1 MKKFLLLLLV
11 LFLIFLGLSYWSV
24 SVGPEKV
31 KLSEVVEKDND
42 SVTVIA
48 TNVYESNVIKRFMQG
63 RNYRNAW
70 EARVKVPVLN
80 LDSMTVLEEGG
91 GQQTHSL
98 DLRSPSGVLYSL
110 RSINKDPDPLIPGI
124 ARTLGLENIVI
135 DGVSAQHPYGAI
147 LSASLADAA
156 DILHTHPTAVYVP
169 KQKNLQKWNDSFG
182 NRLYLLEYE
191 TEGKVNW
198 TRFPNVLEIM
208 DTDDLQEFKAKHPE
222 KVSIDKRALIRA
234 RLFDIWIGD
243 WDRHAKQWGW
253 VMVEKKGRF
262 KAIPLGGDR
271 DNAFFKIDGV
281 IPTLLTNE
289 LVQPMVRPF
298 EKDID
303 YLPGYVY
310 PIDIYFLRNVPE
322 KVFIEEARSLEKI
335 FTDERID
342 EAFEAWPDEVNAL
355 NFADISKKLKKRRDN
370 LTKYAAEFWEEIQE
384 RELLNEPLKGSEDI
398 ELPEKLKKC
407 FDCL

>member
-11 LFLIFLGLSYWSV
+11 LFLIFLGLTYWSV
-24 SVGPEKV
+24 SIGPEKE
-31 KLSEVVEKDND
+31 KLSEVVERDQD

-48 TNVYESNVIKRFMQG
+48 TNIYESNAIKRFMQG
-63 RNYRNAW
+63 RNYRSTW
-70 EARVKVPVLN
+70 EAPVKVPVLN
-80 LDSMTVLEEGG
+80 LDSMTVVEEGG

-98 DLRSPSGVLYSL
+98 DLRSPSGALYSL

-147 LSASLADAA
+147 LSAALADAA
-156 DILHTHPTAVYVP
+156 GILHTHPRAVYVP
-169 KQKNLQKWNDSFG
+169 KQKNLEKWNDSFG

-198 TRFPNVLEIM
+198 TRYPNVMEIM
-208 DTDDLQEFKAKHPE
+208 DTDDLQKLKSKHPE

-253 VMVEKKGRF
+253 VVMEKNGRF

-298 EKDID
+298 EKDVD
-303 YLPGYVY
+303 HLPGYVY
-310 PIDIYFLRNVPE
+310 PIDVYFLRNVPE
-322 KVFIEEARSLEKI
+322 KVFIEEARALEKI
-335 FTDERID
+335 FTDEKI
-342 EAFEAWPDEVNAL
+342 EKAFEAWPDVVNVL
-355 NFADISKKLKKRRDN
+355 NYEDISEKLKSRREN
-370 LTKYAAEFWEEIQE
+370 LVKYATEFREEIQE
-384 RELLNEPLKGSEDI
+384 RELLKEPLKGSEKD
-398 ELPEKLKKC
+398 ELPEDLLKC

>member
-1 MKKFLLLLLV
+1 MKRFLLLLLA
-11 LFLIFLGLSYWSV
+11 LFLIFLVLTYWSV
-24 SVGPEKV
+24 SIGPEKV
-31 KLSEVVEKDND
+31 KLSEVVERDGD

-63 RNYRNAW
+63 RNYREAW

-80 LDSMTVLEEGG
+80 LDSMKVVEEGG

-98 DLRSPSGVLYSL
+98 DLMSSSGVLYSL

-124 ARTLGLENIVI
+124 ARTLGLENIVV

-147 LSASLADAA
+147 LSAALADAA
-156 DILHTHPTAVYVP
+156 GILHTHPRAVYVP
-169 KQKNLQKWNDSFG
+169 KQKNLDKWNDSFG

-198 TRFPNVLEIM
+198 TRFPNVSEIM
-208 DTDDLQEFKAKHPE
+208 DTDDLQELKLKHQE
-222 KVSIDKRALIRA
+222 KVSIDKRAFIRA

-253 VMVEKKGRF
+253 VVIEKNGNF
-262 KAIPLGGDR
+262 KAVPLGGDR

-298 EKDID
+298 EKDVD
-303 YLPGYVY
+303 HLPGYVY
-310 PIDIYFLRNVPE
+310 PVDMYFLRNVPE
-322 KVFIEEARSLEKI
+322 KVFIEEARSLQKI
-335 FTDERID
+335 FTDEKIN
-342 EAFEAWPDEVNAL
+342 EAFKAWPEVVNAL
-355 NFADISKKLKKRRDN
+355 NFADISEKLKTRRNN
-370 LTKYAAEFWEEIQE
+370 LTKYAAAFREEIQE
-384 RELLNEPLKGSEDI
+384 RELLSTPLKGSEDK
-398 ELPEKLKKC
+398 ELPEDLIKC